1 MKASPNTTAGILLGF
16 LVVASIRPIS
26 QVDRALNLAVSP
38 ARVVAILASPLGWLR
53 ASSYSER
60 NDRLQAEQQPDEELG
75 LSIGAELL
83 AEAMPVSR
91 ALLEG
96 RQFVA
101 GRVSGRDRNR
111 KDLLFLEVDDLTGIE
126 PGFPVVHGEAFVGR
140 VVALDWENSTLD
152 VDLVTGAD
160 FFVGATVVPHAGSPQ
175 GFGSR
180 QLDLIVGGLDRVK
193 GKLEHLAVHNPSER
207 RFRPGMVRV
216 KEPNLFE
223 DNASGLADGFLL
235 GSLTALQGEGGPW
248 SVEPLRNFE
257 SGLFHLV
264 VVLPDQVDRE
274 PREATPSS
282 LRDGKW
288 LGAKLLSHGDPEAG
302 RTGFVIGKGSLHGVK
317 SGAAVISASR
327 LVGQVDSLRPPSL
340 MSSRVMGIAE
350 PGLTIKAVGRIDEGE
365 RRGESK
371 VLGELVS
378 LGARGAGTVAFGWRT
393 SVRMDGLLNLDE
405 AGELRHA
412 GKVHAVLY
420 TGTGIAGIPAGLY
433 LGQAWLPLSA
443 DYHEILVTD
452 TTAGE
457 QPSRLFVRVP
467 SRGES
472 KANE

>member
-248 SVEPLRNFE
+248 S
-257 SGLFHLV
+257 
-264 VVLPDQVDRE
+264 
-274 PREATPSS
+274 
-282 LRDGKW
+282 
-288 LGAKLLSHGDPEAG
+288 
-302 RTGFVIGKGSLHGVK
+302 
-317 SGAAVISASR
+317 
-327 LVGQVDSLRPPSL
+327 
-340 MSSRVMGIAE
+340 
-350 PGLTIKAVGRIDEGE
+350 
-365 RRGESK
+365 
-371 VLGELVS
+371 
-378 LGARGAGTVAFGWRT
+378 
-393 SVRMDGLLNLDE
+393 
-405 AGELRHA
+405 
-412 GKVHAVLY
+412 
-420 TGTGIAGIPAGLY
+420 
-433 LGQAWLPLSA
+433 
-443 DYHEILVTD
+443 
-452 TTAGE
+452 
-457 QPSRLFVRVP
+457 
-467 SRGES
+467 
-472 KANE
+472 